1 MSERKRGDSR
11 ADRQRALA
19 VAQARTDGLTERD
32 RLWLAQ
38 RVAVREA
45 HQANENAHIAAVG
58 RYLEHRHLT
67 PPEPMPDRRWME

>member
-45 HQANENAHIAAVG
+45 HQANENARIAAVG
-58 RYLEHRHLT
+58 RYLEARA
-67 PPEPMPDRRWME
+67 PIAPEPLPDSRWMD

>member
-45 HQANENAHIAAVG
+45 HQANENARIAAVG

-67 PPEPMPDRRWME
+67 PVVDAPSSAWMD